1 MATLQDWFGKQQ
13 WQSLPVAR
21 TAAGFL
27 QDFHSH
33 PAIVDYTPAHVA
45 VGCLSLAFQTYGVQ
59 VPVTNEFDE
68 NLVWYN
74 VREPRVQIS
83 RERRVIAFGFCSSQ
97 VFAKDLTKE
106 MHWSLLEKIM
116 EVYQSEMDDK

>member
-1 MATLQDWFGKQQ
+1 MATLQDWFGKAT

-33 PAIVDYTPAHVA
+33 PAILDYKPAHVA
-45 VGCLSLAFQTYGVQ
+45 CASLSLAFQTYGVQ
-59 VPVTNEFDE
+59 VPVTDEFDE
-68 NLVWYN
+68 TLAWYN
-74 VREPRVQIS
+74 
-83 RERRVIAFGFCSSQ
+83 

-106 MHWSLLEKIM
+106 LHWELQEKIM
-116 EVYQSEMDDK
+116 EVYEQDEHQFGAN